1 MRAGKRRNT
10 LSTFIVFP
18 ANPQKDAMKRTRL
31 TAAML
36 AATMSISTVHVAVPE
51 ATAQTVQT
59 RTVSE
64 VDQDAYDQAVEEWQ
78 HNRDTA
84 EAELQEAHDVVAS
97 AEQRVTDAG
106 EALGQA
112 RGFVDKA
119 RAAVAD
125 AEAALAAVDVEARQQ
140 EADDAAA
147 ELQSAEDRLA
157 AAQQRV
163 DDVRTTRDNAQAE
176 LEKVAVELEK
186 RTTQLAQAFEG
197 LEEAVAYGEE
207 VTAERE
213 KFDQRVRTGSDYSVE
228 DWERLTGQAVAE
240 IINDYRAAHGLHPL
254 VTHGVYIEQARS
266 WSRQMIADV
275 PRLGTWVN
283 APEEAETA
291 FRHSNRVQFGRS
303 GENIAGN
310 FLQASTGSA
319 TREQWKELPE
329 NLFTQWHE
337 SPLHNSAMLDP
348 SYQGVG
354 LGVIVE
360 PDGTVWATTMF
371 FRDDIPTTSGGR
383 LLGDRST
390 DRAKD
395 SGKSFYVPSGART
408 TMQTPPLRDNLHN
421 TYRARPDYQDLVR
434 NALDISAGKAH
445 GVDPRVKQVNYD
457 ADRKEIEEAE
467 ELAAGLLVLFITAVE
482 EGKKLVDEL
491 KDRGEAAQLDL
502 NQSQDAL
509 DRATTSRNATRDDRD
524 AAASAK
530 NAADEALRV
539 AQDTPKQPLI
549 DDLATANDT
558 LTSSEQA
565 VADNEAALEDARE
578 GLAEADRAVVDK
590 QKALER
596 IDAAKPVEDD
606 FVVELEVVETL
617 APAPARVSAEATA
630 SVPVAQDSV
639 AADAGTKSEGSSTGA
654 VIGVI
659 LAILAVV
666 GIAAVAV
673 PKLMEQR

>member
-1 MRAGKRRNT
+1 
-10 LSTFIVFP
+10 
-18 ANPQKDAMKRTRL
+18 MKRTRL

-64 VDQDAYDQAVEEWQ
+64 VDQDAYSKAVQQWQ
-78 HNRDTA
+78 HNRDAA
-84 EAELQEAHDVVAS
+84 EAELQEAHDAVAS

-125 AEAALAAVDVEARQQ
+125 AEAALAAVDVETRQQ
-140 EADDAAA
+140 EVDDAAA

-163 DDVRTTRDNAQAE
+163 DDARTTRDNAQAE
-176 LEKVAVELEK
+176 LDDLSE
-186 RTTQLAQAFEG
+186 QLATKREL
-197 LEEAVAYGEE
+197 LEDRRQLLGEVE
-207 VTAERE
+207 DELAQLRSDRAAIEERI
-213 KFDQRVRTGSDYSVE
+213 RTGADYTLE
-228 DWERLTGQAVAE
+228 DWQRLTGQAVAE
-240 IINDYRAAHGLHPL
+240 IINEYRQAHGLHPL
-254 VTHGVYIEQARS
+254 VTHEVYIDEAQAWSEQ
-266 WSRQMIADV
+266 MVADLPV
-275 PRLGTWVN
+275 MGYR
-283 APEEAETA
+283 A
-291 FRHSNRVQFGRS
+291 FRHSTPDGYVWS
-303 GENIAGN
+303 GENIVRRSLGVSADK
-310 FLQASTGSA
+310 A
-319 TREQWKELPE
+319 TREQWREMPE
-329 NLFTQWHE
+329 RLFRAWHE
-337 SPLHNSAMLDP
+337 SDGHNRNMLKP
-348 SYQGVG
+348 EFQGVG
-354 LGVIVE
+354 LGIKVTPE
-360 PDGTVWATTMF
+360 GEVWATTQF
-371 FRDDIPTTSGGR
+371 FRDKQQAGSGSTMSADETTVR
-383 LLGDRST
+383 AST
-390 DRAKD
+390 STTPFYLPAGARETLQAPQLRDNIYETY
-395 SGKSFYVPSGART
+395 GYVPSTNGIVAD
-408 TMQTPPLRDNLHN
+408 LR
-421 TYRARPDYQDLVR
+421 
-434 NALDISAGKAH
+434 ALMRGTSAGI
-445 GVDPRVKQVNYD
+445 DPEITEVNYD
-457 ADRKEIEEAE
+457 SELDNLDTQIELAEGFHNIFVVGFEYAQKDVDEAE
-467 ELAAGLLVLFITAVE
+467 SETE
-482 EGKKLVDEL
+482 D
-491 KDRGEAAQLDL
+491 AQLDL
-502 NQSQDAL
+502 DHAKSAL

-549 DDLATANDT
+549 DELATANDT

-590 QKALER
+590 QDALER

-606 FVVELEVVETL
+606 FVVEREVVETL
-617 APAPARVSAEATA
+617 APAPAHVSAEATA
-630 SVPVAQDSV
+630 SVPVAQNPV